1 MNYTIDISLQAKADL
16 RNIYSYIA
24 YELLSPQTAANQIDR
39 LEENIFGLEVMPF
52 RFKRYDEEPWKSRG
66 LHVMPVD
73 KYVVLYI
80 PNNKEAIVTILRVMY
95 SGRNLAKQLNNM

>member
-1 MNYTIDISLQAKADL
+1 MNYTIDISLQAKTDL

-24 YELLSPQTAANQIDR
+24 NELLSPQTAANQIDR

-66 LHVMPVD
+66 LHIMPVD
-73 KYVVLYI
+73 KFVVLYI
-80 PNNKEAIVTILRVMY
+80 PNKQKTIVTILRVMY
-95 SGRNLAKQLNNM
+95 GGRNINEQLSL